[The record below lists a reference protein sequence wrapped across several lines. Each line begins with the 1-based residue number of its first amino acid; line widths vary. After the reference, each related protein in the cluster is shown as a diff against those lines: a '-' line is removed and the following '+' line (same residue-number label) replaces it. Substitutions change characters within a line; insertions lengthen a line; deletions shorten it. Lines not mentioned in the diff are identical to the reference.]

1 MRMRRTE
8 RVALK
13 AFLVCAALVV
23 GLWLSLF
30 LLILPESRT
39 NYSATYTT
47 RVLPSEYSPREYA
60 GVVLPPCVGTGK
72 DCEVV
77 PPHPFVPMP
86 HDQRINTVPEPSSL
100 LLAILA
106 SILLRF
112 SLTRRKDRV

>member
-13 AFLVCAALVV
+13 AFLVCVALVV

-30 LLILPESRT
+30 LLILPESRA
-39 NYSATYTT
+39 NYSATYST
-47 RVLPSEYSPREYA
+47 R
-60 GVVLPPCVGTGK
+60 VLPPCVGTGK

-100 LLAILA
+100 LLVILA
-106 SILLRF
+106 SVLLRF